1 MEPAIDSGMPIVDAH
16 HHLWDMPGW
25 RYLLD
30 DYLADLRCGHN
41 VVASVFVQCFA
52 MHRPHGPPALRPVG
66 ETEFANGVAAM
77 SASGRY
83 GPAAVCKGIVGYAD
97 LRLGDAVEDVLDGH
111 LRAGGHRFRGIRQI
125 SAWDADPAAV
135 GPANAPAPG
144 LLADEKFREGFGRL
158 AAKGLS
164 FDAWL
169 LHPQID
175 ELAALAD
182 AFPETDIIL
191 DHLGTPLGVGGYAG
205 RRDEVFAAW
214 RASMQRLA
222 RQPNVW
228 VKLGG
233 MAQAINGFGWPA
245 GPLPPSSER
254 LAQAWLPYF
263 ETCIEAFS
271 PARCMFESNFPV
283 DKEACSSGVFWNACK
298 RMVAGYGAG
307 EKADLFHGTASRAYR
322 LGHSQTTP

>member
-1 MEPAIDSGMPIVDAH
+1 MEAAIDPGMPIVDAH

-30 DYLADLRCGHN
+30 DFLADLPCGHN

-52 MHRPHGPPALRPVG
+52 MHRPNGPHALRPLG

-111 LRAGGHRFRGIRQI
+111 LRAGGDRFRGIRQI
-125 SAWDADPAAV
+125 VAWDADPAAA

-144 LLADEKFREGFGRL
+144 LLADAKFREGFGRL
-158 AAKGLS
+158 AVRGLS

-175 ELAALAD
+175 ELASLAQ

-205 RRDEVFAAW
+205 RRDEVFAVW

-222 RQPNVW
+222 RHPNVW

-233 MAQAINGFGWPA
+233 MAQAVNGFGWPA
-245 GPLPPSSER
+245 DALPPSSER
-254 LAQAWLPYF
+254 LAQVWLPYF

-283 DKEACSSGVFWNACK
+283 DKEACSYGVFWNTCK
-298 RMVAGYGAG
+298 RIAAGYGAG
-307 EKADLFHGTASRAYR
+307 EKADLFHATASRAYR
-322 LGHSQTTP
+322 LGPVQAVS